1 MTYAYCEVCKTGH
14 LTGAVCPKS
23 IEKQE
28 QLTSPKSPKLPSAD
42 AESSEHSDDI
52 PIMRTRQ
59 HAANVLPAKYSA
71 AAREDAVQA
80 PVDGRHKRPRRENV
94 ETGVKKAAG
103 GGANL

>member
-1 MTYAYCEVCKTGH
+1 
-14 LTGAVCPKS
+14 VCPKS

-42 AESSEHSDDI
+42 ADSSEHSDDI

-71 AAREDAVQA
+71 EAREAAVQA
-80 PVDGRHKRPRRENV
+80 PVDGGHTNKRQRREKV